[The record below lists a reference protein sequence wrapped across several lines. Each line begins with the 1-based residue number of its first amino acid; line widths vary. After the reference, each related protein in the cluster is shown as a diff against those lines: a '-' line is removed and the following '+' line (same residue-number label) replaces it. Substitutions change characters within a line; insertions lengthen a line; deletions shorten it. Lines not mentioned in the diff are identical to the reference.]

1 MTEKLATGPVVTV
14 ATVPEDDWHPDER
27 GRAAL
32 SRIERLVAGLDGL
45 LGQQAELLLTRHGY
59 QLRPDGGG
67 PHANVLGHPLFE
79 LPIWLAEADG
89 ENRVDDDALS
99 DICESSLCGYLS
111 VRAEDDYFDGDWD
124 DPGAA
129 MILSAVFRA
138 RHHALLAPLVSERRF
153 WARFEQIWRGYGE
166 AMLLERSLHH
176 PAARYGKDEF
186 DRVLQRSQPLEI
198 PGDAVLAMRG
208 LWDRA
213 DRFSLMVRHVNTATQ
228 LFDDFVDAPA
238 DLESGNLTWMV
249 RRLGGLDGSR
259 ALLRGM
265 ITGWDEVVAEVR
277 FELDAATRIGETL
290 ELEPMSRWVAARQEL
305 IDRASERMYRV
316 LFAAGSNGD
325 PAGIAR

>member
-1 MTEKLATGPVVTV
+1 MGTV
-14 ATVPEDDWHPDER
+14 ATVPGMIDVHPDER

-32 SRIERLVAGLDGL
+32 SRVGEFVAGFDGL
-45 LGQQAELLLTRHGY
+45 LGQQADSLFTRHGY
-59 QLRPDGGG
+59 QVDRDGDG
-67 PHANVLGHPLFE
+67 PASNVLGHPLFE
-79 LPIWLAEADG
+79 LPIWLAEAGD
-89 ENRVDDDALS
+89 ENRLGDDALV

-124 DPGAA
+124 DAGAA
-129 MILSAVFRA
+129 MALSGVFRA

-153 WARFEQIWRGYGE
+153 WTRFERIWRGYGE

-208 LWDRA
+208 LWDRV

-238 DLESGNLTWMV
+238 DLESGNHTWMV

-259 ALLRGM
+259 ALRRGM
-265 ITGWDEVVAEVR
+265 ITGWDGVVAEVGA
-277 FELDAATRIGETL
+277 ELDAASRIGETL
-290 ELEPMSRWVAARQEL
+290 GLEPMSNWVAARQQL

-316 LFAAGSNGD
+316 LFGAESSGDSAGM
-325 PAGIAR
+325 AR

>member
-1 MTEKLATGPVVTV
+1 MPGIINW
-14 ATVPEDDWHPDER
+14 DPDER

-32 SRIERLVAGLDGL
+32 SRVEQYVAGLDGL
-45 LGQQAELLLTRHGY
+45 LGRQAELLLTRHDY
-59 QLRPDGGG
+59 QVGPDGGG
-67 PHANVLGHPLFE
+67 PHGNVLGHPLFE

-89 ENRVDDDALS
+89 ENRLDDDALI

-111 VRAEDDYFDGDWD
+111 VRAEDDYFDGEWD

-129 MILSAVFRA
+129 MILSGVFRA

-153 WARFEQIWRGYGE
+153 WTRFERVWLGYGE
-166 AMLLERSLHH
+166 AMLVERSLHH

-186 DRVLQRSQPLEI
+186 DRVLERSQPLEI
-198 PGDAVLAMRG
+198 PGDAVLAMKG
-208 LWDRA
+208 LWDRV

-249 RRLGGLDGSR
+249 RRLGGVGGSR
-259 ALLRGM
+259 ALHRGM

-277 FELDAATRIGETL
+277 LELDAATRIGETL
-290 ELEPMSRWVAARQEL
+290 GLEPMSRWVAARQRL
-305 IDRASERMYRV
+305 IDRASERMYRA
-316 LFAAGSNGD
+316 LFGAGNSGD

>member
-1 MTEKLATGPVVTV
+1 MPGIIDL
-14 ATVPEDDWHPDER
+14 HPDER

-32 SRIERLVAGLDGL
+32 SRVGEFVAGFDEL
-45 LGQQAELLLTRHGY
+45 LGQQANRLFTRHGY
-59 QLRPDGGG
+59 QVRPDSSG
-67 PHANVLGHPLFE
+67 PQANVLGHPLFE

-89 ENRVDDDALS
+89 DNPLDDDALV

-111 VRAEDDYFDGDWD
+111 VRAEDDYFDGDSD
-124 DPGAA
+124 DAGAA
-129 MILSAVFRA
+129 MILSGVFRA

-153 WARFEQIWRGYGE
+153 WARFELIWRGYGE

-198 PGDAVLAMRG
+198 PGNAVLAMRG
-208 LWDRA
+208 LWDRT

-249 RRLGGLDGSR
+249 RRLGGVGGSR
-259 ALLRGM
+259 ALRRGM

-277 FELDAATRIGETL
+277 GELDAATRIGETL
-290 ELEPMSRWVAARQEL
+290 GLEPMARWVAARQQL

-316 LFAAGSNGD
+316 LFGAGSSGD
-325 PAGIAR
+325 SAGVAR